1 MKVTQ
6 INGHHLAFE
15 PVTPLG
21 NARTFIRQRQFLVIE
36 VKTDVGLTG
45 WGEVFAS
52 PWAAA
57 ALIQRQM
64 APLVLGRSPLDHGEI
79 HAGLLAG
86 TGYDK
91 RGPAMMAIS
100 ALDLALHDLSA
111 RFHEISVAQLLGGA
125 IRTEIPCYASGP
137 FIREGADPY
146 GHYATEIEAYLKRGF
161 QAVKPRA
168 GVSPRADGAM
178 ATQVRALL
186 GDSLEFMVDI
196 NQGYSSATA
205 RQAARLMEP
214 AQPLWIEEPVHPENL
229 DGYCLAAR
237 SSAIPV
243 AGGEAIGS
251 LAGFQALLDTNALTV
266 LQPDLTV
273 CGGYTG
279 YRKAAALAEARDI
292 AVLPHSFGTAIN
304 FYASLQVAAATPTR
318 HYGAG
323 AAYPWIEYDVT
334 DNPPLDLCGV
344 QLTSRGTAVLPDGPG
359 TGLALSA
366 DQLAPWTVSAW
377 KVHSH

>member
-1 MKVTQ
+1 
-6 INGHHLAFE
+6 
-15 PVTPLG
+15 
-21 NARTFIRQRQFLVIE
+21 
-36 VKTDVGLTG
+36 
-45 WGEVFAS
+45 
-52 PWAAA
+52 
-57 ALIQRQM
+57 
-64 APLVLGRSPLDHGEI
+64 
-79 HAGLLAG
+79 
-86 TGYDK
+86 
-91 RGPAMMAIS
+91 
-100 ALDLALHDLSA
+100 
-111 RFHEISVAQLLGGA
+111 
-125 IRTEIPCYASGP
+125 
-137 FIREGADPY
+137 
-146 GHYATEIEAYLKRGF
+146 
-161 QAVKPRA
+161 
-168 GVSPRADGAM
+168 
-178 ATQVRALL
+178 
-186 GDSLEFMVDI
+186 
-196 NQGYSSATA
+196 
-205 RQAARLMEP
+205 MEP

-334 DNPPLDLCGV
+334 DNPLLDLCGV
-344 QLTSRGTAVLPDGPG
+344 PLTSRGTAVLPDGPG